1 MKCYDK
7 RSQKAGWGGGTRA
20 ESGHKSGSGV
30 AGDEAEAEV
39 EAKKEG
45 TSRTHSRIRQAEEAG
60 EE

>member
-1 MKCYDK
+1 MLRQAKSK
-7 RSQKAGWGGGTRA
+7 SRQGRGAEGPSRA
-20 ESGHKSGSGV
+20 GV